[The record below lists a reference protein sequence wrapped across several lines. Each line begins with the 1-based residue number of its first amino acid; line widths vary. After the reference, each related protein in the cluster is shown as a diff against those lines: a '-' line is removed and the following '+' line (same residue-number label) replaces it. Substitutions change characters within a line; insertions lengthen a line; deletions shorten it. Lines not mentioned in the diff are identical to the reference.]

1 MSTGGTIGVRFQF
14 IVHALDCPETWFG
27 TLKPTELFKGPTVAG
42 NTGRAEGGIPPGPHK
57 WSGCSD
63 GVPLGPRPDT
73 D

>member
-1 MSTGGTIGVRFQF
+1 
-14 IVHALDCPETWFG
+14 
-27 TLKPTELFKGPTVAG
+27 LKPTELFKGPTVAG

-63 GVPLGPRPDT
+63 GVPLGPQPDT